1 VAVNIKVRLNKQIV
15 VPVRFVRAVT
25 GAPVIDAPDIDDRGF
40 AMGTRP
46 GTWGASDARGAM
58 AGIASGDTVR
68 IKVLREDIDAGA
80 PLFITSTDT
89 SIVDVQAP
97 AGGGPVPAD
106 GVFSIRGVTDVVRH
120 PVKVQARLGS
130 ATGPVLGEFEPHIF
144 QLRRLP
150 VHAHLCRINGN
161 ITTRTAQSLVAVF
174 QQVNDVWRTAG
185 IEWVYNPAQT
195 VETPING
202 LANAGQMTTNLSG
215 TPPEFREFTTIINT
229 AFDRTRSSVDIYF
242 VQLANEVT
250 GLTFS
255 NSNARPPA
263 GGGFGVVIADSGTF
277 QTIAHELC
285 HFLNVPEHVDL
296 DAAGNQFRTDIWSL
310 RALMFSS
317 LGFGPQ
323 NPPHRNDVGYG
334 ANQAGA
340 FIQIKD
346 LAADRTDA
354 ELSRARTRSLNP
366 F

>member
-1 VAVNIKVRLNKQIV
+1 MSVNIKVRLNKQIV
-15 VPVRFVRAVT
+15 VPLRFVRAVT
-25 GAPVIDAPDIDDRGF
+25 GAPVRDAPDMDDRGF

-58 AGIASGDTVR
+58 VGITTDDTVR
-68 IKVLREDIDAGA
+68 IKVLREDLDASA

-106 GVFSIRGVTDVVRH
+106 GIFSITGVTDVIRR
-120 PVKVQARLGS
+120 PVKIQARLGS

-144 QLRRLP
+144 QLHRLP
-150 VHAHLCRINGN
+150 VKAHLVRINGV
-161 ITTRTAQSLVAVF
+161 ITTRTAQSLVALF
-174 QQVNDVWRTAG
+174 QQVNDVWRAGG
-185 IEWVYNPAQT
+185 IEWVYDPAET
-195 VETPING
+195 VETPVNG

-229 AFDRTRSSVDIYF
+229 AFDRTRTHVDVYF
-242 VQLANEVT
+242 VKLANEVT

-263 GGGFGVVIADSGTF
+263 GGGFGVVIADAGTF
-277 QTIAHELC
+277 QTVAHELC
-285 HFLNVPEHVDL
+285 HFLNVPEHTDQ
-296 DAAGNQFRTDIWSL
+296 DAAGNRFRSDIWTL
-310 RALMFSS
+310 RTLMFSS
-317 LGFGPQ
+317 LGFGAQ

-340 FIQIKD
+340 FIEIKD
-346 LAADRTDA
+346 FAADQSDG
-354 ELSRARTRSLNP
+354 ELARARTRSLNP